1 MKDATKKK
9 RKRSPAQVAGLLLLG
24 VTIVLMITLAMF
36 TSFDE
41 VTNVFTAKPLDIIL
55 TETKWKPEK
64 AKNLVPEQELDKNPR
79 IYNNE
84 ETDAFVFLEVTVP
97 YLPKDAVI
105 EKNSP
110 DNQKGLPSRTVA
122 DYNNNIDNI
131 VPLYKFGIQKAGRGT
146 EETIDD
152 VYEYD
157 TTYGSSDSAH
167 AYDQKINSGW
177 ALVETPTVNTTS
189 KTITYVYAHVY
200 STGGKAGK
208 LYPLMHGYPTEY
220 PLFDRIRVVNFREN
234 ASIDDTKNYNISIK
248 AYGIQTGYLGPN
260 NTSIDGPAQVWAVVK
275 AN

>member
-41 VTNVFTAKPLDIIL
+41 VTNVFTAKPLDIVL
-55 TETKWKPEK
+55 TETKWKPQE
-64 AKNLVPEQELDKNPR
+64 AKNVVPEQELDKNPR

-97 YLPKDAVI
+97 YLPKDAVL
-105 EKNSP
+105 EKNTLAN
-110 DNQKGLPSRTVA
+110 DKGQPSLTVA

-131 VPLYKFGIQKAGRGT
+131 VPLYKFGIQK
-146 EETIDD
+146 
-152 VYEYD
+152 D
-157 TTYGSSDSAH
+157 TTYVFSDSAH

-200 STGGKAGK
+200 STGDKAGK

-260 NTSIDGPAQVWAVVK
+260 NTSIDDPAQVWAVVK

>member
-41 VTNVFTAKPLDIIL
+41 VTNVFTAKPLDIVL
-55 TETKWKPEK
+55 TETKWKPQE
-64 AKNLVPEQELDKNPR
+64 AKNVVPEQELDKNPS

-110 DNQKGLPSRTVA
+110 DNQKGKPFA

-131 VPLYKFGIQKAGRGT
+131 VPLYKFGIQTAGRGT

-157 TTYGSSDSAH
+157 TTYVISDSAH

-200 STGGKAGK
+200 STGDKAGK

-260 NTSIDGPAQVWAVVK
+260 NTSIDDPAQVWAVVK